1 MDGSFNKKFKQLQCQ
16 MNLLS
21 LFHTKSFLVFP
32 FLLLISCTSKWDP
45 DLQFSQQNEKIRAK
59 QKNYQFQLQQNAI
72 NNLRDLESEILL
84 KVRIGTSNEQLNEL
98 VGFKYTILA
107 QFLDVGM
114 LWERRIYKWQDI
126 VESKWDT
133 YSLEYKL
140 CKKNRDF
147 IIVTTNEECVI
158 SVEYM

>member
-1 MDGSFNKKFKQLQCQ
+1 M
-16 MNLLS
+16 
-21 LFHTKSFLVFP
+21 
-32 FLLLISCTSKWDP
+32 LISCTPKWDP
-45 DLQFSQQNEKIRAK
+45 NLQFSQQNEKIREE
-59 QKNYQFQLQQNAI
+59 QRNYQFQLQQNAI
-72 NNLRDLESEILL
+72 NNLKDLESEIFL
-84 KVRIGTSNEQLNEL
+84 KVRIGTPNQQLIEL

-107 QFLDVGM
+107 QYLDAGK
-114 LWERRIYKWQDI
+114 LWERRIYKWDNI

-147 IIVTTNEECVI
+147 FIVTTNEKCVI